1 MKLTESL
8 KSVPLVQKSTIFT
21 IVKPV
26 LSFLAGV
33 IIAGSSLLGEDSVLT
48 APLVAALPPVCGFSA
63 LLGATIT
70 AVFSEIT
77 AGKVASLATAIVVF
91 LTRLLFDGT
100 TRRRYPG
107 FVSIIATASCLGCAI
122 FAGATAGASPT
133 YFVKIITVG
142 LILGACTYLTTTVSK
157 SGIKTATLPQLIALF
172 GFAVVIASS
181 YHLGEILGFSVCII
195 CVYKLTREKST
206 LSAAVRST
214 SLRLN
219 FLENALRHFPK
230 FATPGSGEH
239 SFENM
244 VELLSLTEADLA
256 KSLTPQKQSPTAL
269 RLSEILSKRT
279 GTQVGANP
287 SLDGAV
293 EIYFPKTA
301 RISENSILK
310 AAEKSGMGSGAE
322 LFRTETD
329 RYIRYTVAPKPRWHF
344 DAGVC
349 QIPANSSEPDDGICG
364 DRAEIWNYG
373 VYSYLI
379 LSDGMGTGRE
389 AKTTAKSLIK
399 SFRNLTEAGYSLE
412 SALRLSSEYIRSC
425 QPDESFATLDIL
437 SANLMT
443 GELEIRK
450 CGAAKSYIISESG
463 VTPIPSGGYPI
474 GIMEEIS
481 LVNTRISPES
491 DVTILMMTDG
501 SDSLGLERIVEI
513 SESSDGIS
521 TDDLASL
528 LTSDAYKNQKPDFRD
543 DITVAVVKLSKTLKN
558 LC

>member
-8 KSVPLVQKSTIFT
+8 KSVPLAQKSTILA
-21 IVKPV
+21 IIKPV
-26 LSFLAGV
+26 LSFIAGV

-48 APLVAALPPVCGFSA
+48 ASLVAALPSVCGFSA
-63 LLGATIT
+63 LLGALIT
-70 AVFSEIT
+70 AVFTEIT

-100 TRRRYPG
+100 THRRYPG
-107 FVSIIATASCLGCAI
+107 FVSIVATASYLGCVI
-122 FAGATAGASPT
+122 FAGATAGANPT
-133 YFVKIITVG
+133 YFIKIVTVG
-142 LILGACTYLTTTVSK
+142 LILGACTYLTTTVFK
-157 SGIKTATLPQLIALF
+157 SGIKAATMPQLIALF
-172 GFAVVIASS
+172 AFAVVIASS
-181 YHLGEILGFSVCII
+181 YHLGEILSFSVCTI
-195 CVYKLTREKST
+195 CVYKLSREKST
-206 LSAAVRST
+206 LSAAVQST

-219 FLENALRHFPK
+219 FLESALRHFPK
-230 FATPGSGEH
+230 FANPGSDEH

-244 VELLSLTEADLA
+244 VELLSLTETDLA
-256 KSLTPQKQSPTAL
+256 KSLTPEKPSPIAL
-269 RLSEILSKRT
+269 RLSEILSNRT
-279 GTQVGANP
+279 GTQVVANP
-287 SLDGAV
+287 MPDGAV
-293 EIYFPKTA
+293 EIYFLKNA
-301 RISENSILK
+301 RISENAILK
-310 AAEKSGMGSGAE
+310 AAEKSGMGSEVE
-322 LFRTETD
+322 LFCTETD
-329 RYIRYTVAPKPRWHF
+329 KYIRYTVAPKPSWHF

-399 SFRNLTEAGYSLE
+399 SFRNLTEVGYSLE

-450 CGAAKSYIISESG
+450 CGAAKSYILSGKG

-474 GIMEEIS
+474 GILEEIS
-481 LVNTRISPES
+481 LVNTKISPES

-501 SDSLGLERIVEI
+501 ADSLGIERIVEI
-513 SESSDGIS
+513 SEESEALS

-528 LTSDAYKNQKPDFRD
+528 LTSEAYKNQKPNYRD
-543 DITVAVVKLSKTLKN
+543 DITVAVVKLSKN
-558 LC
+558 